1 MGGAVRR
8 YSPVGQPS
16 RCGDGG
22 DRGCR
27 GALLE
32 WALREQQESL
42 MPLAEINGIHV
53 YHETR
58 GEGPP
63 LLLILGT
70 GLDVSE
76 LSRMIDGLAAHH
88 RVVAFDNRGAGR
100 SDRPDEPYSIELMA
114 SDTFGV
120 MEAAELDRAAVL
132 GISLGGRIAMELALR
147 HPERVERL
155 ILVSTGA
162 RTIPSWR
169 RRHLWPILATAF
181 ARGPYRQPR
190 YAFVRQLAASA
201 GHDATARLGDLTM
214 PTLILHGRSDRSV
227 PLRLAHEMQAAIPGS
242 RMVLFRGGHLFFLL
256 REPARF
262 LESVTDFCHPA
273 DTHAPRSAPQL

>member
-1 MGGAVRR
+1 
-8 YSPVGQPS
+8 
-16 RCGDGG
+16 
-22 DRGCR
+22 
-27 GALLE
+27 
-32 WALREQQESL
+32 

-63 LLLILGT
+63 LLLILGLA
-70 GLDVSE
+70 GDVSE
-76 LSRMIDGLAAHH
+76 YTRLIDGLASHH

-120 MEAAELDRAAVL
+120 MEAAGLDRAAVL

-155 ILVSTGA
+155 ILVSTTA
-162 RTIPSWR
+162 RMIPSWR
-169 RRHLWPILATAF
+169 RRHLWPVLATAT
-181 ARGPYRQPR
+181 ARGPHRQPR
-190 YAFVRQLAASA
+190 YAFLRQLAAST
-201 GHDATARLGDLTM
+201 GYDATSRLRDLMM
-214 PTLILHGRSDRSV
+214 PTLILQGRSDRT
-227 PLRLAHEMQAAIPGS
+227 LRLAQEMRAAIRDS

-262 LESVTDFCHPA
+262 VETVTDFCHPSDA
-273 DTHAPRSAPQL
+273 HAPGSAPELQPWVKRSAGT